1 MRTPRGS
8 RDQASR
14 VRELMK
20 NQEVGQLLEEDRQGG
35 SGDQEIMKLICHLK
49 NFELRE
55 IQDSQGNASGVT
67 DSEMFLFKI
76 ISKLVDH
83 AENREAV
90 DLVKKD

>member
-1 MRTPRGS
+1 
-8 RDQASR
+8 
-14 VRELMK
+14 MK
-20 NQEVGQLLEEDRQGG
+20 NQEVGQLLEEDCQGG

-76 ISKLVDH
+76 ISKLADH
-83 AENREAV
+83 AENKEAL
-90 DLVKKD
+90 DLVRKD